1 MAKAEK
7 RGVTQEQIKRD
18 GIDGKDGERHKKVG
32 IVDTKNFWV

>member
-18 GIDGKDGERHKKVG
+18 GIDGKDSERNKEVG
-32 IVDTKNFWV
+32 VVDAKNFRV